1 MTISEKRW
9 MNLVKKLSQNLFSF
23 LIIFFLF
30 LINLANSEEKF
41 ISSWPNNI
49 LITDGDTI
57 KIGKEKIR
65 LFGIDAPE
73 IKQICKNKNNNPY
86 ACGEISKNHLRY
98 LLRKNLNRKIY
109 CYYSER
115 DRYNRIVAECFIG
128 VNSSFNIN
136 EKMIL
141 SGHAI
146 AYLKYSKKYLEAE
159 NKARNQKL
167 GMWGGKFDLP
177 EEWRKKNK

>member
-1 MTISEKRW
+1 MKILERKWTSLMKKP
-9 MNLVKKLSQNLFSF
+9 NLNLFSL
-23 LIIFFLF
+23 LIFIFISFT
-30 LINLANSEEKF
+30 NLVNSEEKF
-41 ISSWPNNI
+41 ISHWGSLI
-49 LITDGDTI
+49 TITDGDTI
-57 KIGKEKIR
+57 KIGEEKIR

-73 IKQICKNKNNNPY
+73 IKQICKDKNNNPY
-86 ACGEISKNHLRY
+86 ACGHSSKNY
-98 LLRKNLNRKIY
+98 LTTLINLSNEKIY

-115 DRYNRIVAECFIG
+115 DRYNRIIGECFIG
-128 VNSSFNIN
+128 VNSSININ
-136 EKMIL
+136 EKMVL
-141 SGHAI
+141 LGHAI